1 MNVQDAAYAT
11 VHEYPGGSE
20 PLAVRLG
27 MSGAVLRGKVNPNN
41 DRNILSLAEADR
53 MMGLSGDHR
62 ILHALAGEHGYTL
75 QPIEEEIAGGSLMA
89 AVLAT
94 AAAKGDL
101 AAVISRALADNVIT
115 ANELAEI
122 GRACAAVQAG
132 VVSIGQGAAARARR
146 APGEAAP

>member
-41 DRNILSLAEADR
+41 DRNLLSLAEADR

-75 QPIEEEIAGGSLMA
+75 QPIEGDGPGCLMD

-132 VVSIGQGAAARARR
+132 VVSIGQGAAARASR